1 MKYLVTGATGF
12 IGGRVARQLVAA
24 GHSVVA
30 LARDPQKASDLQ
42 ALGVTVAPGDVI
54 DKPSL
59 REPMRGVD
67 GVFHLAG
74 WYKVGRKDKRPGTA
88 INIEGTRNVL
98 ETMRDLGIRKGVYT
112 STLAVNSD
120 THGKLV
126 DESYRYNGPH
136 LSEYDRTKWVAHY
149 EIAEPMIAA
158 GLPLVIVQPGIVYGP
173 GDTSPMGDA
182 IMRYLKRTLPLTPR
196 TTAFSWGHVDDIAQA
211 HLLAMERGK
220 TGEAYIIAGPTHTF
234 IEALDIAERITG
246 IRAPRWHPEP
256 AMTRF
261 IAFQADIAGA
271 VFPLPELFAGESI
284 RVIAGTTYIGN
295 NAKARREL
303 GHAPRALEVG
313 LKETLEYDLELLKRK
328 A

>member
-1 MKYLVTGATGF
+1 MKYFVTGATGF
-12 IGGRVARQLVAA
+12 IGGRVTRQLVAA

-30 LARDPQKASDLQ
+30 LARDPQKASGLQ
-42 ALGVTVAPGDVI
+42 ALGVTISLGDVT
-54 DKPSL
+54 DKSTL

-74 WYKVGRKDKRPGTA
+74 WYKLGRKDKRPGIA

-149 EIAEPMIAA
+149 EIAEPMMAA
-158 GLPLVIVQPGIVYGP
+158 GLPLVIVQPGVVYGP
-173 GDTSPMGDA
+173 DDTSSMGDA

-196 TTAFSWGHVDDIAQA
+196 YTAFSWGHVDDIAHA
-211 HLLAMERGK
+211 HILAMERGK
-220 TGEAYIIAGPTHTF
+220 TGETYIIAGPTHTF
-234 IEALDIAERITG
+234 IEALEIAERITG
-246 IRAPRWHPEP
+246 IRAPRWHPGP

-261 IAFQADIAGA
+261 IAFQADIVGA
-271 VFPLPELFAGESI
+271 IFPLPEVFAGEST
-284 RVIAGTTYIGN
+284 RVSAGTTYIGN

-303 GHAPRALEVG
+303 GYAPRALEVG
-313 LKETLEYDLELLKRK
+313 LKETLEYDLELLQRR

>member
-1 MKYLVTGATGF
+1 VKYFVTGATGF
-12 IGGRVARQLVAA
+12 IGGQVARQLVAA

-42 ALGVTVAPGDVI
+42 TLGVTVAPGDVT
-54 DKPSL
+54 DKPTL

-74 WYKVGRKDKRPGTA
+74 WYKVGRKDKRPGAA

-120 THGKLV
+120 TRGKLV
-126 DESYRYNGPH
+126 DESYRYDGPH

-158 GLPLVIVQPGIVYGP
+158 GLPLVIVQPGVVYGP
-173 GDTSPMGDA
+173 DDTSSMGDA
-182 IMRYLKRTLPLTPR
+182 LMRYLKRTLPLTPR
-196 TTAFSWGHVDDIAQA
+196 YTAFSWGHVDDIAHA

-220 TGEAYIIAGPTHTF
+220 TGETYIIAGPTHTF
-234 IEALDIAERITG
+234 IEALEIAERITG
-246 IRAPRWHPEP
+246 IRAPRWHPGP

-261 IAFQADIAGA
+261 LAFQADIVGA
-271 VFPLPELFAGESI
+271 VFPLPEAFAGESI
-284 RVIAGTTYIGN
+284 RVTAGTTYIGN

-303 GHAPRALEVG
+303 GYAPRALELG
-313 LKETLEYDLELLKRK
+313 LKETLEYDLELLQRK